1 MLYVP
6 NDKKMTK
13 IIGITGGIASGKST
27 VVEEIRRAGYQVID
41 ADEVVHGLQ
50 SKGGKLYQ
58 ALLGWL
64 GPDILT
70 AEGQLDRPKLSQL
83 IFSSPENQAKSASL
97 QNHIIRQALAQER
110 DRLSEGQDILFMDI
124 PLLVELD
131 YLDWFDQIWL
141 VYVDEH
147 QQLQRLMERNGYSQ
161 AQAKQRI
168 ATQMPLSDKKQYA
181 DLLLDNNG
189 SPEDLKKQV
198 QLALKNL

>member
-1 MLYVP
+1 
-6 NDKKMTK
+6 MTN

-161 AQAKQRI
+161 VQAKQRI

>member
-1 MLYVP
+1 
-6 NDKKMTK
+6 MTK

-97 QNHIIRQALAQER
+97 QNYIIRQALAQARDSLLER
-110 DRLSEGQDILFMDI
+110 ADVIFMDI

-161 AQAKQRI
+161 VQAKQRI